1 MECYGFRII
10 HFLIINLITQGA
22 LNIWLN
28 SNGPIMTYGM
38 FVLIFGK
45 IFVFAAEIITFL
57 FFVKEHERS
66 RKVIYVLTA
75 NLASLFLGGYL
86 ITVLPV

>member
-1 MECYGFRII
+1 MMRENPYG
-10 HFLIINLITQGA
+10 A
-22 LNIWLN
+22 LN
-28 SNGPIMTYGM
+28 SNGPIMDYVM
-38 FVLIFGK
+38 FTLIFGE

-66 RKVIYVLTA
+66 RKEIYVLTA
-75 NLASLFLGGYL
+75 NLASLIVGGYL